1 MSDSK
6 PKRSNRIRP
15 VSRTPGQPRVR
26 NLKCYQEVYERIIDG
41 WTLNEVAKFIQEIRK
56 EATDITRAG
65 LIATLQD
72 FRASIPPAEL
82 TKKRMTP
89 VFNKAK
95 QEVEEG
101 IDELAELERLYKLQ
115 MTRIEIDFE
124 TEKKIK
130 KLMPSTGQEVR
141 IAKEIL
147 SSYADLKMDLG
158 LSKRHIGQMQV
169 DARVMADVAVRYQKA
184 EVQEVMNSAQSRKKV
199 LNLVERLL
207 SRSSVDLIPEDET
220 QPEVIEVDGGQ
231 VEDRAVAAEAPEV
244 DDDPID
250 GPLLGADEEG

>member
-1 MSDSK
+1 MPDSK
-6 PKRSNRIRP
+6 PKRSVRVRP
-15 VSRTPGQPRVR
+15 VSRTTGQPRIR
-26 NLKCYQEVYERIIDG
+26 NLKCYQEVYGRILDG
-41 WTLNEVAKFIQEIRK
+41 WTLNEIAKFIQEIRK

-65 LIATLQD
+65 LITALQE

-82 TKKRMTP
+82 TKKRLTP
-89 VFNKAK
+89 VFTKAVK
-95 QEVEEG
+95 EIEEG

-115 MTRIEIDFE
+115 MSRIEIDVA

-169 DARVMADVAVRYQKA
+169 DARLMADVAVRYQKA
-184 EVQEVMNSAQSRKKV
+184 EVQEVMSSAQSRKKV

-207 SRSSVDLIPEDET
+207 SQSSTDLIPDDEVSPEVVEVEADRADPEEAIDAIDAPLVEDE
-220 QPEVIEVDGGQ
+220 
-231 VEDRAVAAEAPEV
+231 VE
-244 DDDPID
+244 
-250 GPLLGADEEG
+250 